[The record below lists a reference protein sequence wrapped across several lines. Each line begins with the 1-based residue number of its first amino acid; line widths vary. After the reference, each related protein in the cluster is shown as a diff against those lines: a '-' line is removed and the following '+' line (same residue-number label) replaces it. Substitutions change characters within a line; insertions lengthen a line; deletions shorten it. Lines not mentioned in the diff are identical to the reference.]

1 MRDEDRIRILHMID
15 AAEAVAQ
22 FMEGRSR
29 DDLDRDRMLLFALVH
44 AIEVLGEAASKLS
57 PDARAATPQI
67 PWGAIVSM
75 RNRLIHGYFDIDA
88 AIVWKTAT
96 VEVPALLPSLRLLVD
111 VNHRVQSG
119 SESES
124 GG

>member
-22 FMEGRSR
+22 FMAGRSR

-44 AIEVLGEAASKLS
+44 AIEILGEAASKIS
-57 PDARAATPQI
+57 HETRTAAPQI

-75 RNRLIHGYFDIDA
+75 RNRLIHGYFDIDTT
-88 AIVWKTAT
+88 IVWKTAT
-96 VEVPALLPSLRLLVD
+96 VEIPSLLLL
-111 VNHRVQSG
+111 RALAG
-119 SESES
+119 LAAT
-124 GG
+124 G